1 MSRCVATLTHPA
13 PGGAGSP
20 LSRNAGERAE
30 RSEAGEGVAPR
41 AGRLAG
47 RIALI
52 TGASRGIG
60 AAVALRFAVEGAHVV
75 LAART
80 VGGLEELDDVIR
92 GAGGT
97 TTLVP
102 LDLCD
107 FIKID
112 ELAAKLFDRYGRL
125 DILVGNAAE
134 FGVFSPLGHIDPAT
148 WAEVIDLNL
157 TANWRLIRAMD
168 PLLREAPAGR
178 AVFVTSGVARGVFPY
193 WGPYA
198 VSKAGLEML
207 VKIYAGEISKT
218 RVRVNLIDPGI
229 VRTRLRARAFPGE
242 DPSRLP
248 PPESVADA
256 FLALAL
262 PECTRNGEVVMASAV
277 SLRPNE

>member
-1 MSRCVATLTHPA
+1 VS
-13 PGGAGSP
+13 
-20 LSRNAGERAE
+20 
-30 RSEAGEGVAPR
+30 
-41 AGRLAG
+41 GRLAG

-60 AAVALRFAVEGAHVV
+60 AAVARRFAAEGAHVV

-80 VGGLEELDDVIR
+80 VGGLEELDDAIR
-92 GAGGT
+92 AAGDAA
-97 TTLVP
+97 TLVP
-102 LDLCD
+102 VDLRD

-112 ELAAKLFDRYGRL
+112 ELSARLFDRYGRL

-134 FGVFSPLGHIDPAT
+134 FGVFSPLGHIDPAV

-168 PLLREAPAGR
+168 PLLRAAPAGR
-178 AVFVTSGVARGVFPY
+178 AIFVTSGVARGVFPY

-198 VSKAGLEML
+198 VSKAGLEMM
-207 VKIYAGEISKT
+207 VKIYAGEIGQT
-218 RVRVNLIDPGI
+218 RVRANLLDPGI

-242 DPSRLP
+242 DPNRLTP
-248 PPESVADA
+248 PASVAGA

-262 PECTRNGEVVMASAV
+262 PECNSNGEVIMAAAV